1 MHHTQCHRTRK
12 SSPSTSTERNHCWWN
27 RQHCFIPAVWVWHAA
42 AGSWFLHKCCFHEN
56 SFLISYGQQLNS
68 SCQAASKK
76 KKRNAQ
82 HRFSQTAPFY
92 FYQLNT
98 TSPAQMIGCGS
109 SQKTCIQ
116 NSSEMSRKSKSFS
129 SWAPAAANHA
139 HALTRSVMHV
149 FGFERSLSNP
159 GNQGRYIPAW
169 HYVSFGILAKSLQ
182 FLWLIPS
189 SSCVKIG
196 HVSLYFSKV
205 GVSGWMTPHRVR

>member
-1 MHHTQCHRTRK
+1 MPQNKEKLSQHIHGEESLLVKQTALLYSSCLGLTRCCRFLV
-12 SSPSTSTERNHCWWN
+12 SSQMLLSWKQLFNKLW
-27 RQHCFIPAVWVWHAA
+27 AA
-42 AGSWFLHKCCFHEN
+42 AEFL
-56 SFLISYGQQLNS
+56 LS
-68 SCQAASKK
+68 SSKQK

-98 TSPAQMIGCGS
+98 TSPAPMIGCGS

-139 HALTRSVMHV
+139 HALTRSVMNIFS
-149 FGFERSLSNP
+149 FGRSLSNP